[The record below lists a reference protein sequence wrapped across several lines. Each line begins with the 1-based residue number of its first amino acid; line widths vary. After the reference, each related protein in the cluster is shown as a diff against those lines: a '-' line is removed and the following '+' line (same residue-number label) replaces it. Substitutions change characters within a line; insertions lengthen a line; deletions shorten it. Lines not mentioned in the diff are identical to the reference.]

1 MTNSVIYLT
10 LSADVCAIPVA
21 IISMSIY
28 PVFGSVALCCMAD
41 RIGLTASSMSLY
53 STSLESLIFA
63 KASEILI
70 NDSNYLGVAVI
81 VFLLTPIDLILLYSA
96 TKVFFMALEIVG
108 EMVLLA

>member
-1 MTNSVIYLT
+1 
-10 LSADVCAIPVA
+10 
-21 IISMSIY
+21 MSH
-28 PVFGSVALCCMAD
+28 
-41 RIGLTASSMSLY
+41 Y

-70 NDSNYLGVAVI
+70 SDSNCLGVAVI

-108 EMVLLA
+108 EMVLLAYEMYFARKARVTVFVLMSSLVGSLASKTS